1 MSVPEPARGWGQLV
15 GCLAMTSSGRPPVD
29 LFVLPPSECG
39 CDTPVGIPGGSEG
52 GREVT
57 MATFWQ
63 QTQVLGHAFFFPV
76 CCIAM
81 ATDSSPG
88 LAEMSGLP
96 VPLNC

>member
-1 MSVPEPARGWGQLV
+1 M
-15 GCLAMTSSGRPPVD
+15 
-29 LFVLPPSECG
+29 
-39 CDTPVGIPGGSEG
+39 EG

-57 MATFWQ
+57 TASPY
-63 QTQVLGHAFFFPV
+63 LLAADPGAGHAFFFPV